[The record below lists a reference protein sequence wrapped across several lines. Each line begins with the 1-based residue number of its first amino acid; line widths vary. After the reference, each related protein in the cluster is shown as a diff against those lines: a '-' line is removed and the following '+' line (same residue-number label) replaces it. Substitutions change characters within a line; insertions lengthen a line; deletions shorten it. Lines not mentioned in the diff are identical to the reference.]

1 MDCSYEQKGKTRL
14 DEKNLKNRGLMDTKE
29 ILKIDLEVF
38 NNLSRMLNSSNTE
51 DVEMAVETIK
61 NLNPD
66 SEIIRLLLK
75 KCSYGGR
82 RHLVEMLGQS
92 MWSYQ
97 DLTMQEIYNSISKLE
112 SDNIENIRLIY
123 ESLVVEHFHALT
135 EEYSFIDGKFKVKW

>member
-1 MDCSYEQKGKTRL
+1 
-14 DEKNLKNRGLMDTKE
+14 MDTKE

-51 DVEMAVETIK
+51 DVQMAVETIK

-97 DLTMQEIYNSISKLE
+97 DLTMRRS
-112 SDNIENIRLIY
+112 
-123 ESLVVEHFHALT
+123 
-135 EEYSFIDGKFKVKW
+135 